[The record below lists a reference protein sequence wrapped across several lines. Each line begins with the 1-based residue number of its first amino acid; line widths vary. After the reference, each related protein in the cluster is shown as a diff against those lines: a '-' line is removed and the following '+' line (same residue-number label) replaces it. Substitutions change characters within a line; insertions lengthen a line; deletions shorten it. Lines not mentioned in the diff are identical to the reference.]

1 MSKKMDYIKNAVFYA
16 KEKPETLAELLAGLV
31 TDVFTAVVFTSAPVE
46 VEIPSGDDVTA
57 TYVAEAQSQYG
68 DKMSNAVTYSL
79 VATHEGA
86 TIESATGVLTV
97 TKSASA
103 GNIEIKAT
111 SGAKSV
117 TVKVALKKAEE

>member
-1 MSKKMDYIKNAVFYA
+1 MSKKMEYMKKAVFYA

-31 TDVFTAVVFTSAPVE
+31 TDVFTDVVFTSAPVE
-46 VEIPSGDDVTA
+46 VEIPSEGNVTA

-68 DKMSNAVTYSL
+68 DKMSNAVTYAL

-86 TIESATGVLTV
+86 TIDSSKGVLTV
-97 TKSASA
+97 TSATEA

-117 TVKVALKKAEE
+117 TVKVALKKAE

>member
-1 MSKKMDYIKNAVFYA
+1 MSKKMEYMKKAVFYA

-31 TDVFTAVVFTSAPVE
+31 TDVLTDVVFTSAPVE
-46 VEIPSGDDVTA
+46 VEIPKSDNTTV

-68 DKMSNAVTYSL
+68 DKMSNEVTYAL

-86 TIESATGVLTV
+86 TITTAGVLTV
-97 TKSASA
+97 ASTTEA

-117 TVKVALKKAEE
+117 TVKVALKKAE

>member
-1 MSKKMDYIKNAVFYA
+1 MSKKMEYIKNAVFYA

-31 TDVFTAVVFTSAPVE
+31 TDVFTDVVFTSAPVE
-46 VEIPSGDDVTA
+46 VEIPKSDTTTV

-68 DKMSNAVTYSL
+68 DKMSNAVTYAL
-79 VATHEGA
+79 VAEHTGA
-86 TIESATGVLTV
+86 TITSTGVLTV
-97 TKSASA
+97 ESTAEA

-117 TVKVALKKAEE
+117 TVKVALKKAE

>member
-1 MSKKMDYIKNAVFYA
+1 MSKKMEYMKKAVFYA

-31 TDVFTAVVFTSAPVE
+31 TDVFTDVVFTSAPVE
-46 VEIPSGDDVTA
+46 VEIPKSDNTTV

-68 DKMSNAVTYSL
+68 DKMSNEVTYAL

-86 TIESATGVLTV
+86 TITTAGVLTV
-97 TKSASA
+97 ESTTEA

-117 TVKVALKKAEE
+117 TVKVALKKAE